1 MPTSSARKSY
11 RTKGKNSQ
19 CKSIKRSAVCKR
31 TQGCKMTRKTGK
43 KSSYCRKSRN
53 VMRRKNSS
61 FQILNLGNPKQSSFV
76 DSLRL

>member
-1 MPTSSARKSY
+1 
-11 RTKGKNSQ
+11 
-19 CKSIKRSAVCKR
+19 
-31 TQGCKMTRKTGK
+31 MTRKTGK